1 MRAPAMIRDAAALR
15 RARILRLTKNGFGI
29 DPSVQYSPLPGSPTL
44 VEIDALVRDP
54 ETKRLYPPDRYDLT
68 NVFPYI
74 QHSRP
79 IIVCDILSRD
89 IETLIAG
96 MMLAPGTM
104 TMCIVFCAP
113 IHAAEWRKRIEE
125 KTHLQPCLEVLPA
138 PLIDRSQRYEGTLQ
152 LGGPTHAAAIAH
164 AADLVRH

>member
-29 DPSVQYSPLPGSPTL
+29 DPSVEYSPLPGSPTL

-74 QHSRP
+74 QYSPP

-113 IHAAEWRKRIEE
+113 SRR
-125 KTHLQPCLEVLPA
+125 CG
-138 PLIDRSQRYEGTLQ
+138 RS
-152 LGGPTHAAAIAH
+152 
-164 AADLVRH
+164 